1 MANVGMDDNSLA
13 DVWADSYSLRCLA
26 ERDSQ
31 INQMNRQNKP
41 VKWERKSVVSYNKWH
56 NRIFLLNCNQHFGNL
71 TPQQFPSAVW

>member
-26 ERDSQ
+26 ERDSR

-41 VKWERKSVVSYNKWH
+41 VKWERKSVVSYNK
-56 NRIFLLNCNQHFGNL
+56 
-71 TPQQFPSAVW
+71 